1 MKLPRPELIVLDL
14 DGTLIDSAPDLA
26 FALEEMLRRLGLS
39 PIRKEVI
46 GQWIGNGVSHLV
58 KRALSGGSAPAG
70 EPERF
75 EEAMAVFSEIYAA
88 RLFDRGEI
96 YPGVREGLEKL
107 KEEGYLLACV
117 TNKHSRFT
125 RPLMERS
132 GLGRYLDYVGCGDD
146 FERQKPDPLP
156 LLKTAERFGVEPAK
170 AVMVGDSVND
180 VRAGRAAG
188 FTVVCVPYG
197 YRGDRSVADLKADE
211 VADTLADLPAL
222 FESRQVE

>member
-1 MKLPRPELIVLDL
+1 MKLPQPELIVIDL

-26 FALEEMLRRLGLS
+26 YALEGMRRRLGL
-39 PIRKEVI
+39 PPLRKEVMS
-46 GQWIGNGVSHLV
+46 QWIGNGVSLLV
-58 KRALSGGSAPAG
+58 KRALTGEMEPAG

-88 RLFDRGEI
+88 HLFDRGGI
-96 YPGVREGLEKL
+96 YPGVWEGLEKL
-107 KEEGYLLACV
+107 KGEGYLLACV

-132 GLGRYLDYVGCGDD
+132 GLGRYFDYVGCGDE

-170 AVMVGDSVND
+170 AVMVGDSIND

-197 YRGDRSVADLKADE
+197 YRGDCSVADLKADG
-211 VADTLADLPAL
+211 VADTLADLPLL
-222 FESRQVE
+222 FES